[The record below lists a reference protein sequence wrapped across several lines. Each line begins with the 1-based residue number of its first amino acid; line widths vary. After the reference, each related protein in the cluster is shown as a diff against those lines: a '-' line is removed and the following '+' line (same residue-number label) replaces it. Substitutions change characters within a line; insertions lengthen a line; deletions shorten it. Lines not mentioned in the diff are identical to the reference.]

1 MPEVNV
7 LSDDFIRDLQAM
19 RGQRGGLD
27 GQRNRR
33 RRPPIPL
40 GGGCDAQN
48 AVLHITVIGKPT
60 GGTFTIAMTIGTTTE
75 TVTFNWNDS
84 ASAVKT
90 AIAGHSLIASTDLD
104 TSAGPFPNATMA
116 IEFIATLANTDIK
129 IPPANWTSLTGG
141 SGVAVITHLAQR
153 GSAG

>member
-1 MPEVNV
+1 MAGVM
-7 LSDDFIRDLQAM
+7 LSENAARRLGPVVRWVERQPTNETQKRKGPRDE
-19 RGQRGGLD
+19 D
-27 GQRNRR
+27 
-33 RRPPIPL
+33 
-40 GGGCDAQN
+40 GGGCEAQN
-48 AVLHITVIGKPT
+48 AILHITIIGKPT

-75 TVTFNWNDS
+75 TITFNWNDS

-153 GSAG
+153 GHAG